1 MAQTNLIFRETSA
14 YPKKCVREAFPSHAG
29 QGSRAII
36 PGDDPG
42 DQQPPERGGFDPDPY
57 ALAADAM
64 LARIRIRRRAG

>member
-1 MAQTNLIFRETSA
+1 MDNTNQIFCEASA
-14 YPKKCVREAFPSHAG
+14 YPKKCVREAFSPDAG

-42 DQQPPERGGFDPDPY
+42 DQQQPERRGFDPDPY

-64 LARIRIRRRAG
+64 LARIRVRRRAG